1 VKNLILSL
9 SFVSALFVAGAAG
22 SAHAQAPAVP
32 AKAPSA
38 AEVKAPPSAN
48 VPPAGAAANVKDQ
61 ANKAA
66 ADAQATGSKKA
77 GEVAHVA
84 GKEAAGAEGKV
95 KASLVDLNTA
105 SEADLKALPGIGDA
119 YAAKIIAARPFAK
132 KDQLVSKKVV
142 PAAVYA
148 KIKTAVTAK
157 QPDAKK

>member
-1 VKNLILSL
+1 MKKLILSL
-9 SFVSALFVAGAAG
+9 SFVSAMFVAGVTG

-32 AKAPSA
+32 AKVPSA
-38 AEVKAPPSAN
+38 AEVKAPPAAN

-61 ANKAA
+61 STKAA
-66 ADAQATGSKKA
+66 ADGAKAGEKKA
-77 GEVAHVA
+77 GEASAVA
-84 GKEAAGAEGKV
+84 GKEAAAAEGKV
-95 KASLVDLNTA
+95 KASMVDLNTA

-148 KIKTAVTAK
+148 KIKSSVTAK

>member
-1 VKNLILSL
+1 MKKLILSL
-9 SFVSALFVAGAAG
+9 SFVSAMLVAGVTG

-32 AKAPSA
+32 AKVPSA
-38 AEVKAPPSAN
+38 AEVKAPP
-48 VPPAGAAANVKDQ
+48 
-61 ANKAA
+61 AA
-66 ADAQATGSKKA
+66 ADGAKTGEKKA
-77 GEVAHVA
+77 GEATAVA
-84 GKEAAGAEGKV
+84 GKEAAAAEGKV
-95 KASLVDLNTA
+95 KASMVDLNTA

-148 KIKTAVTAK
+148 KIKSSVTAK

>member
-1 VKNLILSL
+1 MKKLILSL
-9 SFVSALFVAGAAG
+9 SFVTAMFAAG
-22 SAHAQAPAVP
+22 VTHAQAPAVP

-38 AEVKAPPSAN
+38 AEVKAPPTAN

-61 ANKAA
+61 ADKAA
-66 ADAQATGSKKA
+66 AGAQATGSKKA
-77 GEVAHVA
+77 GEATAAA
-84 GKEAAGAEGKV
+84 GKEAAAAEGKV

-142 PAAVYA
+142 PASVYA
-148 KIKTAVTAK
+148 KIKTSVTAK
-157 QPDAKK
+157 QPEKK